1 MTDTE
6 LAGSRAGS
14 RAGALAGVRMD
25 GELPARADL
34 GLIFNELDF
43 QLATQAYLW
52 ALPLVSFA
60 QWQAQH
66 RDVFGATSYDLVHY
80 ATYQDK
86 LGILTANATTPYT
99 MAFIDLNKTGPVMI
113 ELPAGPTAGG
123 LSDFWQREFG
133 MLGEMG
139 PDQGRGGRHLI
150 VPPGQQ
156 ATPPDGCYAY
166 QSTGMNVFFGF
177 RTLDP
182 DPKRAQALS
191 RAVRIT
197 PVDGRAAPATRI
209 VSPMGRRWSG
219 GPPRGIEY
227 WARLHD
233 IYQHEIVDERDRFY
247 LAMLRQLGIEKGR
260 PFTPGE
266 RLTAILTQ
274 ASATGELMAQ
284 ANSFAKRFDGS
295 RYWLDRQWDLVVPM
309 SNSAQRRA
317 PRAHLVVLRGGD
329 VLRGDEEPDA
339 GQGAGVPVRLH
350 RRQRQLARRRRQLHP
365 ARPGRPPG
373 QAVLVGHG
381 LRRGLPLPHRQRPAA
396 RRPRIPPRRPAARG
410 RRLRQPLLRP
420 QRPGRP
426 RVQLGADHPRPAL
439 VLLRPLLRP
448 ARAVLRPVL
457 ETRRHPPGYLAGTA
471 ATQARL
477 ASSGLGQMRIRADSC
492 RPKCAFGACGL
503 VRACWSAQY
512 QTVSSPAWGGAMISM
527 VGK

>member
-1 MTDTE
+1 
-6 LAGSRAGS
+6 
-14 RAGALAGVRMD
+14 MD
-25 GELPARADL
+25 GELPLRADL
-34 GLIFNELDF
+34 GLVFNELDF

-66 RDVFGATSYDLVHY
+66 RDLFGATSYDLVHY

-99 MAFIDLNKTGPVMI
+99 MAFIDLSQTGPVMI
-113 ELPAGPTAGG
+113 EVPPGPTAGG

-133 MLGEMG
+133 ILGEMG

-156 ATPPDGCYAY
+156 APAPDGCYVY
-166 QSTGMNVFFGF
+166 QSTGMNVLFGF

-182 DPKRAQALS
+182 DPRHARAQS

-209 VSPMGRRWSG
+209 VSPMGRRWSAVQ
-219 GPPRGIEY
+219 PSGIDY

-233 IYQHEIVDERDRFY
+233 IYQRELVDERDRFY

-260 PFTPGE
+260 PFTPGD

-295 RYWLDRQWDLVVPM
+295 RYWPDRQWDLVLPM
-309 SNSAQRRA
+309 TNSAQRGDGLRRA

-339 GQGAGVPVRLH
+339 GQGPGLPQRLH
-350 RRQRQLARRRRQLHP
+350 RLRRQLAGRRRQLHP
-365 ARPGRPPG
+365 ARSGRPAG

-381 LRRGLPLPHRQRPAA
+381 LRRGHPLPDRQRPAA
-396 RRPRIPPRRPAARG
+396 RRPRLPRRGPEARGADGSVDLYFGPTAPAGRESNWVQTIPGRHWFCYVRFYGPLEPYFDRSWKLGDIHPGVTPQPPRPRRG
-410 RRLRQPLLRP
+410 
-420 QRPGRP
+420 
-426 RVQLGADHPRPAL
+426 
-439 VLLRPLLRP
+439 
-448 ARAVLRPVL
+448 
-457 ETRRHPPGYLAGTA
+457 
-471 ATQARL
+471 
-477 ASSGLGQMRIRADSC
+477 
-492 RPKCAFGACGL
+492 
-503 VRACWSAQY
+503 
-512 QTVSSPAWGGAMISM
+512 
-527 VGK
+527 